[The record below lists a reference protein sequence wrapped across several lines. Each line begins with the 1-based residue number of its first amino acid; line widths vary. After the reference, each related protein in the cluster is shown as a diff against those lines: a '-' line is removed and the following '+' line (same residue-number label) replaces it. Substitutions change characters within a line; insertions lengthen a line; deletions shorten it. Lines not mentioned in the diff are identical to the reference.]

1 MKTKKIFA
9 LSAVLGIFALSPVL
23 AENPIISQ
31 KYTADPTAIVW
42 NDRVYVYCSNDDNN
56 PTSGGYDIKAY
67 TLVSSDDMANWTD
80 HGEVFRVPRDLS
92 VNNQAYA
99 PGAAVKNGKVY
110 LYVPDGGS
118 KIGVAVANRPEGEF
132 TGGKSLITKV
142 ENNNTNV
149 PWLFDPAA
157 FVDTDGQAYIYF
169 GGGPS
174 DATPGPG
181 QNLRGAKLGSD
192 MMSVQYPATTIS
204 DSRSSFEAAFV
215 HKRGSTYYFTY
226 STNFSNSTSGV
237 PNGSIAYL
245 TSNNPLTGF
254 TYKGIMLPGTNI
266 GGNNHA
272 APLEYKDKWYLF
284 YHDRKLKNNSSN
296 RPPDISTDGE
306 RRSVGVDILEY
317 NADGTMKQVTTTV
330 AGPAQIKNLNPY
342 DTVRA
347 VTINTMSGI
356 RTAASTGGN
365 GNEGGTGKEGRQ
377 ILTQIS
383 NNDWIRVKGVDF
395 GSGAAKVKVRAA
407 AANGSSGSIEFRTGS
422 NTGTLIGTCNI
433 TSTGSWTTWNTF
445 ECDVNVS
452 GVKDFLYL
460 VFKGSASELFRL
472 DWYIFEGASQTVSSS
487 SAVPSSSSSAVESSS
502 SSEDP
507 QICGEYETSFCGGM
521 AFADVLDNSTETP
534 TAGQCIFIEDF
545 GIIQPWLSST
555 ISINGIENVCGSEW
569 DGCGY
574 NAKPA
579 TKDGGY
585 YVYVETGRV
594 NKWNDNDDVVAKT
607 KPECGPTPI
616 AHYPQP
622 VVNSKASIYYTIKG
636 EPVGSTKPT
645 KSGVYLVKEGSSV
658 RKIVVR

>member
-9 LSAVLGIFALSPVL
+9 LSAALVVFALSPVL

-99 PGAAVKNGKVY
+99 PGAAVKDGKVY

-118 KIGVAVANRPEGEF
+118 KIGAAVANRPEGEF
-132 TGGKSLITKV
+132 TGGKSLITG
-142 ENNNTNV
+142 NAQNNTNV

-169 GGGPS
+169 GGGPA

-245 TSNNPLTGF
+245 TSSNPLTGF
-254 TYKGIMLPGTNI
+254 TYRGIMLPSTNI

-272 APLEYKDKWYLF
+272 APLEYKDKWYVF
-284 YHDRKLKNNSSN
+284 YHDRKLKNNSNSN
-296 RPPDISTDGE
+296 SRPSGISTDGE
-306 RRSVGVDILEY
+306 KRSVSVDILEY
-317 NADGTMKQVTTTV
+317 NTDGTMKQVVNTTP
-330 AGPAQIKNLNPY
+330 GPAQIKNLNPY

-347 VTINTMSGI
+347 VTINQMFGI
-356 RTAASTGGN
+356 GTAASTGGN

-383 NNDWIRVKGVDF
+383 NNDWIRIKGVDF

-407 AANGSSGSIEFRTGS
+407 AASGSSGSIEFRTGS
-422 NTGTLIGTCNI
+422 NSGTLIGTCNI
-433 TSTGSWTTWNTF
+433 TSTGGWITWSTF
-445 ECDVNVS
+445 ECDVSNAS

-472 DWYIFEGASQTVSSS
+472 DWYMFERAQTNANATCNVDNLNASYTAGSSVPRPNVSCGAGVAVGAASFSIGSAEIEGWSSPGGTHELWNPGVRTAVLNS
-487 SAVPSSSSSAVESSS
+487 LVCNGSAV
-502 SSEDP
+502 
-507 QICGEYETSFCGGM
+507 
-521 AFADVLDNSTETP
+521 TP
-534 TAGQCIFIEDF
+534 NPPVT
-545 GIIQPWLSST
+545 
-555 ISINGIENVCGSEW
+555 CGSFEI
-569 DGCGY
+569 
-574 NAKPA
+574 
-579 TKDGGY
+579 
-585 YVYVETGRV
+585 VSET
-594 NKWNDNDDVVAKT
+594 
-607 KPECGPTPI
+607 TPI
-616 AHYPQP
+616 A
-622 VVNSKASIYYTIKG
+622 NGGTSASISFSVRYYTIKG
-636 EPVGSTKPT
+636 EPLGSAKPA
-645 KSGVYLVKEGSSV
+645 KPGVYLVKQGNSIQKIAV
-658 RKIVVR
+658 R